1 MFRSLTGGSR
11 VTLCTGTLVL
21 VRSCV
26 DTRPSVQAWLVS
38 ATVVQIFIAKVAA
51 PVGVAQALPRLY
63 AGAVYTAWVGDA
75 FVAVLTLPAIQTL
88 ASTWLLT

>member
-1 MFRSLTGGSR
+1 MFRSLTVGSR
-11 VTLCTGTLVL
+11 VALSTSALVL

-38 ATVVQIFIAKVAA
+38 ATVVQIFIAKMAA
-51 PVGVAQALPRLY
+51 PVGVAQALPGLY
-63 AGAVYTAWVGDA
+63 TGAMYTARVGDA
-75 FVAVLTLPAIQTL
+75 LVTVLTLPAIQTL